1 MKHILCFGDSNT
13 HGYRTDVYDGRYDY
27 EDRWTIKLGGLLGP
41 DYHIIEDGLNGRTT
55 VFADPFKPGKR
66 GIDDVYNISI
76 THKPLDLVI
85 IMLGCNDTKQVFNAT
100 TKSIAYGLGMLVAKF
115 QEYAKEIGNP
125 KILIVSP
132 IHIEPG
138 IDTGAF
144 ENFDISAH
152 YKSLEFAKYFKH
164 IADKMGCAFF
174 DAAPVAHAGA
184 DCLHL
189 TKESHDSLAKALA
202 PVVRELLG

>member
-13 HGYRTDVYDGRYDY
+13 HGYRPDTFDDRYDY
-27 EDRWTIKLGGLLGP
+27 EDRWTIRLGGLLGSG
-41 DYHIIEDGLNGRTT
+41 YHIIEDGLNGRTT
-55 VFADPFKPGKR
+55 VFNDPFKPGKR

-85 IMLGCNDTKQVFNAT
+85 IMLGTNDTKQVFNAT
-100 TKSIAYGLGMLVAKF
+100 TKSIAYGLGMLIAKF
-115 QEYAKEIGNP
+115 QEYADEIGNP

-138 IDTGAF
+138 IDTGGF

-152 YKSLEFAKYFKH
+152 YKSLEFASYFRHTAEKL
-164 IADKMGCAFF
+164 GCAFF
-174 DAAPVAHAGA
+174 DAATVAHAGE
-184 DCLHL
+184 DCLHM
-189 TKESHDSLAKALA
+189 TKESHDALA
-202 PVVRELLG
+202 RALSPVVRELLG